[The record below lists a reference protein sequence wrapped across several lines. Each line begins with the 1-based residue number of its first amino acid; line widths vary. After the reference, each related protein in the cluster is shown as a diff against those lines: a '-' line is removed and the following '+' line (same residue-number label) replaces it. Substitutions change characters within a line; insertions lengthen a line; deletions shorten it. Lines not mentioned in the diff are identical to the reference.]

1 MLLKSVHPNVGYRSE
16 LIYPKVRYDIYS
28 KFLPPFVSPTLY
40 SEMGM
45 FEAFVKGIK
54 KNTGDGTKAY
64 LVHKR
69 DEDL

>member
-28 KFLPPFVSPTLY
+28 KFLPHFVSPTLY

-45 FEAFVKGIK
+45 FEAFAKERKRNI
-54 KNTGDGTKAY
+54 GDGTEAY
-64 LVHKR
+64 LVGRR